1 MALRL
6 RLYDLRV
13 DGRLGNAVGICQ
25 SDVKGYASFV
35 NAAQR
40 RLLFCKEAGEESW
53 NGTWAEMLFTVTRAV
68 PFLTLPREVARLE
81 FVDVCNR
88 PVTVSN
94 QFFEFLRFGNGHLP
108 KFFCQ
113 QHRACFNAQVLARNN
128 VPTFTDLT
136 GPPQYIRIYPTDA
149 ADVNKG
155 VIMQGTDSN
164 NNVIYSQLGLNRIT
178 GTTVYLDQPFVTVA
192 LSGSTAP
199 LPFNSITGIQKDA
212 TVGPV
217 RFTQVDP
224 TTGNELLLHTM
235 EPSEVTAWYRRYFF
249 NEVPINCCFDP
260 NTGITNVTV
269 QAIVKLDLIP
279 VVADSDYCLL
289 TNMEAIIEEA
299 QAVRYSTIDS
309 PTAKQNEAIKH
320 RDAVRYLRG
329 ELGHTQGLTT
339 PAVNFSPWG
348 SARLERAAIGTL
360 I

>member
-1 MALRL
+1 MRL
-6 RLYDLRV
+6 
-13 DGRLGNAVGICQ
+13 DGRLGGAVGLCQ
-25 SDVKGYASFV
+25 SDVKGYCSFL
-35 NAAQR
+35 NGSQR
-40 RLLFCKEAGEESW
+40 RLLYAKEAGEESW
-53 NGTWAEMLFTVTRAV
+53 NGTWAEISFTVTRAV
-68 PFLTLPREVARLE
+68 PFYTAPREVARLE
-81 FVDVCNR
+81 LVDVCNR
-88 PVTVSN
+88 PITVSN
-94 QFFEFLRFGNGHLP
+94 QFQEYLRFGNGHLP

-113 QHRACFNAQVLARNN
+113 QHRGCFRPQVLSRNN

-155 VIMQGTDSN
+155 VVMQGTDSN

-224 TTGNELLLHTM
+224 TTGNELLIHTM
-235 EPSEVTAWYRRYFF
+235 EPSETTAWYRRYFF
-249 NEVPINCCFDP
+249 DSLPINCCFDP
-260 NTGITNVTV
+260 NTGSTNVFV
-269 QAIVKLDLIP
+269 QAIAKLELIP
-279 VVADSDYCLL
+279 VVSDTDYLL
-289 TNMEAIIEEA
+289 IQNMEALIEEA
-299 QAVRYSTIDS
+299 QALRYSIIDS

-320 RDAVRYLRG
+320 RDAIRLLRG
-329 ELGHTQGLTT
+329 ESAHYFGTT
-339 PAVNFSPWG
+339 GAAVNFAPFG
-348 SARLERAAIGTL
+348 SARLERSAIGTL